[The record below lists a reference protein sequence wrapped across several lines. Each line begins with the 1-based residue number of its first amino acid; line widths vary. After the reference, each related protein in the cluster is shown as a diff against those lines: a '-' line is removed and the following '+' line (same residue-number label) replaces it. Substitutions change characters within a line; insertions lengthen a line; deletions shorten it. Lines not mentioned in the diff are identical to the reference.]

1 MQIDATMASGA
12 KLMTQSIQ
20 TSVDR
25 TVSDITPNQR
35 HAIEELV
42 GGDLA
47 PDQRI
52 FVLAYRPGVE
62 PNEADKSVARS
73 RIEDFVRSIQQVAL
87 VAEVDA
93 AKSLRITRDK
103 DDDPVIETAVRTQA
117 DYLCSI
123 DKDIGAKEVVD
134 HCKAVG
140 VEVVTDTALIEILRN
155 QNQE

>member
-1 MQIDATMASGA
+1 
-12 KLMTQSIQ
+12 MTQSIQ

-73 RIEDFVRSIQQVAL
+73 RIDELLTKAHENAKQQDLASAEIEAAIAEAL
-87 VAEVDA
+87 Q
-93 AKSLRITRDK
+93 S
-103 DDDPVIETAVRTQA
+103 
-117 DYLCSI
+117 
-123 DKDIGAKEVVD
+123 
-134 HCKAVG
+134 
-140 VEVVTDTALIEILRN
+140 TD
-155 QNQE
+155 Q

>member
-1 MQIDATMASGA
+1 
-12 KLMTQSIQ
+12 MTQSIQ

-35 HAIEELV
+35 HSIEELV

-73 RIEDFVRSIQQVAL
+73 RIEELLTKAHTNAHQQNLAPTEIEAAIAEAIQ
-87 VAEVDA
+87 
-93 AKSLRITRDK
+93 S
-103 DDDPVIETAVRTQA
+103 
-117 DYLCSI
+117 
-123 DKDIGAKEVVD
+123 
-134 HCKAVG
+134 
-140 VEVVTDTALIEILRN
+140 TDG
-155 QNQE
+155 

>member
-1 MQIDATMASGA
+1 LPQPANANSSTVAGFRLA
-12 KLMTQSIQ
+12 
-20 TSVDR
+20 

-73 RIEDFVRSIQQVAL
+73 RIEELLTKAHENAKQQDLAP
-87 VAEVDA
+87 AEIEA
-93 AKSLRITRDK
+93 ANR
-103 DDDPVIETAVRTQA
+103 P
-117 DYLCSI
+117 
-123 DKDIGAKEVVD
+123 
-134 HCKAVG
+134 
-140 VEVVTDTALIEILRN
+140 
-155 QNQE
+155 

>member
-1 MQIDATMASGA
+1 MIGTGA

-73 RIEDFVRSIQQVAL
+73 RIDELLTKAHENAKQQGLAPAEIEAAIDEAIQ
-87 VAEVDA
+87 
-93 AKSLRITRDK
+93 S
-103 DDDPVIETAVRTQA
+103 A
-117 DYLCSI
+117 D
-123 DKDIGAKEVVD
+123 E
-134 HCKAVG
+134 
-140 VEVVTDTALIEILRN
+140 
-155 QNQE
+155 

>member
-1 MQIDATMASGA
+1 MIGTGA

-62 PNEADKSVARS
+62 PNEADKSDARS
-73 RIEDFVRSIQQVAL
+73 RIDELLTKAHENAKQQGLAPAEIEAAIEEAIQ
-87 VAEVDA
+87 
-93 AKSLRITRDK
+93 S
-103 DDDPVIETAVRTQA
+103 A
-117 DYLCSI
+117 D
-123 DKDIGAKEVVD
+123 E
-134 HCKAVG
+134 
-140 VEVVTDTALIEILRN
+140 
-155 QNQE
+155 